1 MLASANLAGG
11 VSRVDDYDG
20 AHVTPRLALEDR
32 ARCFAIILLPKCLHI
47 ENFETTNKSNE
58 SLKHCQLRCLLDAA
72 PELPDV
78 QRPVAVLVQVV
89 ANLLHRVLRQGGA
102 AEIEITSAS

>member
-1 MLASANLAGG
+1 MLAIANLAGG
-11 VSRVDDYDG
+11 VARVDDHDG
-20 AHVTPRLALEDR
+20 AHVAPRPALEDR
-32 ARCFAIILLPKCLHI
+32 ASALANILLPKCLHI
-47 ENFETTNKSNE
+47 ENFGTTNKSKE

-102 AEIEITSAS
+102 TEIEITSAN